1 MIERAI
7 LFGKT
12 KSLVGILTEP
22 STNDIGDGAP
32 TALLLNAGMLHR
44 VGPNRLHVKLAR
56 ELAKAGILVLRF
68 DFSGI
73 GDSPSSDEGIPSHER
88 LVVETREALD
98 YLQSSRGK
106 KSFILIGICSGA
118 DVAFRT
124 ACCDERVAGAI
135 MINGFYLDD
144 SKTRKLAP
152 LVQGSVQER
161 YYRGRLL
168 NPKSWWRLI
177 SGKSDLRG
185 IRVFVSNKLRG
196 IVTRGGSVA
205 PEMDLGS
212 EWRSVTSRGAELMLV
227 YSEGSTALDT
237 FRLTLERELRVLS
250 STGKLDVEILQETDH
265 VFTLIWSQEHLIDL
279 ILRWLGS
286 PQRSW
291 FSAKPGVST

>member
-73 GDSPSSDEGIPSHER
+73 GDSPS
-88 LVVETREALD
+88 
-98 YLQSSRGK
+98 SSRGK